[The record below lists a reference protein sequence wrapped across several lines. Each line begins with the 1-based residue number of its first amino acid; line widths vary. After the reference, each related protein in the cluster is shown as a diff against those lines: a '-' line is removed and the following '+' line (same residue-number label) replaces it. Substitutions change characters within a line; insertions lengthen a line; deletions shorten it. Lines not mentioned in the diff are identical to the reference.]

1 MLKIGLTGGIG
12 SGKTRVANMLA
23 EQGASVIDTDVVAH
37 QLTAPNGLAM
47 PAIVDKFGPH
57 MVAAN
62 GSLNRALMRQ
72 HVFADPAHRHL
83 LESILHPMI
92 TQEVIK
98 KAEQAQGAYI
108 VLVVPLLVETR
119 RWLDQ
124 VDRICVV
131 DCDTATQ
138 IERVKFRSGL
148 TQLEIESILLAQA
161 SREARLAVADD
172 VIHNTSQIDFNAL
185 TKQVLELH
193 RQWCNL
199 VGYDS
204 NK

>member
-12 SGKTRVANMLA
+12 SGKTRVANILA

-47 PAIVDKFGPH
+47 AAIVDKFGQQ
-57 MVAAN
+57 MVAED
-62 GSLNRALMRQ
+62 GSLDRTRMRQ
-72 HVFADPAHRHL
+72 HVFADPAHRQS

-92 TQEVIK
+92 TAEVSQ
-98 KAEQAQGAYI
+98 KAEQAQGLYI

-119 RWLDQ
+119 RWLDR

-131 DCDTATQ
+131 DCDTPTQ
-138 IERVKFRSGL
+138 IARVKHRSGL
-148 TQLEIESILLAQA
+148 THLEIESILSAQA
-161 SREARLAVADD
+161 TREQRLAVAND
-172 VIHNTSQIDFNAL
+172 VIDNTFQIDHSAL

-199 VGYDS
+199 VSYE
-204 NK
+204 